1 MKSYLTP
8 LAILVGAIIISIT
21 TYVALT
27 KPQKDLLNKKM
38 ETCIEEFLR
47 STFGGI
53 SIIEASEVTLDD
65 GTRGDQFIKQQCR
78 YRVYK

>member
-1 MKSYLTP
+1 MKNYLTP

-27 KPQKDLLNKKM
+27 KPKNDMLNKRM
-38 ETCIEEFLR
+38 ETCIEEFLV
-47 STFGGI
+47 SFGNK
-53 SIIEASEVTLDD
+53 SIIEMSEVTLDD

-78 YRVYK
+78 FTIYK

>member
-1 MKSYLTP
+1 MKNYLTP
-8 LAILVGAIIISIT
+8 LAILVGAILISIT

-27 KPQKDLLNKKM
+27 KPQKDLLNKRM

-47 STFGGI
+47 STFGGMT
-53 SIIEASEVTLDD
+53 IIEASKMTLDD
-65 GTRGDQFIKQQCR
+65 GTRADQFIKQQCR

>member
-1 MKSYLTP
+1 MKTYLTP

-27 KPQKDLLNKKM
+27 KPKKDLLNKKM

-65 GTRGDQFIKQQCR
+65 GTRGDEFIKQQCR
-78 YRVYK
+78 YEVYK

>member
-1 MKSYLTP
+1 MKNYLTP
-8 LAILVGAIIISIT
+8 LAILVGAILISIT

-27 KPQKDLLNKKM
+27 KPQKDLLNKRM

-47 STFGGI
+47 SFGNKT
-53 SIIEASEVTLDD
+53 IIEASEITLDD
-65 GTRGDQFIKQQCR
+65 GTRADQFIKQQCR

>member
-1 MKSYLTP
+1 M
-8 LAILVGAIIISIT
+8 AILVGAILISIT

-27 KPQKDLLNKKM
+27 KPQKDLLNKRM

-47 STFGGI
+47 STFGGMT
-53 SIIEASEVTLDD
+53 IIEASDITTSD
-65 GTRGDQFIKQQCR
+65 GTRADQLIKQQCR

>member
-1 MKSYLTP
+1 MKNYLTP
-8 LAILVGAIIISIT
+8 LAILVGAILISIT

-27 KPQKDLLNKKM
+27 KPQKDLLNKRM

-47 STFGGI
+47 SFGNVT
-53 SIIEASEVTLDD
+53 IIEASEITLDD
-65 GTRGDQFIKQQCR
+65 GTRADQFIKQQCR